1 MSFKYEILA
10 PVGNFDMLYAA
21 ISAGANAVYLAGP
34 NFGARAYAENFTKE
48 DLEKIVKE
56 IHFHNMNVYITVNT
70 VIKRKG
76 IKKCTRF
83 YKFYL

>member
-48 DLEKIVKE
+48 DLEK
-56 IHFHNMNVYITVNT
+56 NS
-70 VIKRKG
+70 
-76 IKKCTRF
+76 
-83 YKFYL
+83 LS